1 MLLNDGKTALGY
13 IAGYVVK
20 RYLHEF
26 MEYADCTA
34 ELKQEWLNNIKR

>member
-20 RYLHEF
+20 DTYMNLWN
-26 MEYADCTA
+26 MQIA
-34 ELKQEWLNNIKR
+34 LLN